1 MERQETVL
9 LKAVRRR
16 LANDLHVLDQLI
28 AQARAPRLTRPGEA
42 SERIRKI
49 LDAIRAKGG
58 SVTRQELADIV
69 SSAGM
74 IVTAVGA
81 LYQAGYLKADLKKG
95 YVVLGRRA
103 GRIGRKRA

>member
-1 MERQETVL
+1 M
-9 LKAVRRR
+9 KAVRRR

-28 AQARAPRLTRPGEA
+28 AQARAPRLTRPGQA
-42 SERIRKI
+42 SVRIRKI
-49 LDAIRAKGG
+49 LDAIREKGG
-58 SVTRQELADIV
+58 RVTRKELADIA

-81 LYQAGYLKADLKKG
+81 LYQAGYLKADLKRKG